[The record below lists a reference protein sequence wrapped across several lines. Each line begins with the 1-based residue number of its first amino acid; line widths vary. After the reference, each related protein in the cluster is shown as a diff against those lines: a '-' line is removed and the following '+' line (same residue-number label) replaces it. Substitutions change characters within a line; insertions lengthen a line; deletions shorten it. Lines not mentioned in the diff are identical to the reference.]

1 MEIGGWAAIGLL
13 GTLALTGWV
22 LAWYININ
30 SGLKDDLLNT
40 YRQAWLAAESQLP
53 RPNALSQA
61 ARPTTTPA
69 SREGPS
75 AADFAKLAWELDHSP
90 AADATNPGSPAS
102 SSPPRTPA
110 SSPLPGTAPEDWL
123 SHVARCSGCRGSAAV
138 LRSLCRTLARD
149 AAALEESTSR
159 SAATNSS
166 AAPEQASA
174 MYGFSSLTEGLAG
187 HLYDQGAGRCSYIWE
202 QVRCALPPH
211 SKIVP
216 HRFIVEAQW
225 LGRTARVAG
234 VPSTPEPGGPR

>member
-1 MEIGGWAAIGLL
+1 MEIGGWVAIGLL

-30 SGLKDDLLNT
+30 SGLKDDLLDT

-69 SREGPS
+69 SKEGPS
-75 AADFAKLAWELDHSP
+75 AADSFELGRAQGLREMDGILRG
-90 AADATNPGSPAS
+90 NPAS

>member
-1 MEIGGWAAIGLL
+1 MEIGGWVAIGLL

-30 SGLKDDLLNT
+30 SGLKDDLLDT

-69 SREGPS
+69 SKEGPS
-75 AADFAKLAWELDHSP
+75 AADSFELGRAQGLREMDGILRG
-90 AADATNPGSPAS
+90 NPAS

-149 AAALEESTSR
+149 AAALEGSTSR

-174 MYGFSSLTEGLAG
+174 MSGSSPSTEGIFTINKGWEAMYAPTPAQPLTFAFRKAVPPAQTLTF
-187 HLYDQGAGRCSYIWE
+187 HVGA
-202 QVRCALPPH
+202 
-211 SKIVP
+211 
-216 HRFIVEAQW
+216 
-225 LGRTARVAG
+225 
-234 VPSTPEPGGPR
+234 TPEPGGPR